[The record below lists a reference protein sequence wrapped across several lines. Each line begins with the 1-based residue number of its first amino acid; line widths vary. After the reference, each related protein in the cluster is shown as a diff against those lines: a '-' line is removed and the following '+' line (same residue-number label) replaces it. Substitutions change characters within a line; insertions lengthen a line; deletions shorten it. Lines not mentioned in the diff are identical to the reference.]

1 MKTPKTVR
9 IGKLRYK
16 VHTVKA
22 LHRTHGAGSGRIDFA
37 AKTIHVATHSKNGVV
52 KYTKKQLDIAMWH
65 EIVHGILFSMR
76 QHKLNDDEKFVEEF
90 AQHVSDIIEHFEK
103 AGHFAELCDI
113 ESWRR
118 RQARLHL
125 ATLDRLGARL

>member
-9 IGKLRYK
+9 IGRLRYK
-16 VHTVKA
+16 VHMVKSLPKA
-22 LHRTHGAGSGRIDFA
+22 HGAGSGRIDSDSR
-37 AKTIHVATHSKNGVV
+37 TIHVATHSASGAV

-90 AQHVSDIIEHFEK
+90 AQHVSDIIEYFEK
-103 AGHFAELCDI
+103 AGHFAELLSSAAS
-113 ESWRR
+113 ERR
-118 RQARLHL
+118 LARLSW
-125 ATLDRLGARL
+125 GARLAVAARL